1 MGTYLE
7 TKIKVQGTKHS
18 RKVSQFPQRVQRDS
32 STLTSTRHSL
42 LSETMGSYQNLT
54 AQLSTLNPLSP
65 PSSSLKKIQKEKCW
79 RGREHLTLAFCPTN
93 LSYL

>member
-18 RKVSQFPQRVQRDS
+18 RKVSQFPQRAQRDS

-54 AQLSTLNPLSP
+54 SQLSTHSLLPLKSQRKSRRKNPGEEEKT
-65 PSSSLKKIQKEKCW
+65 SLW
-79 RGREHLTLAFCPTN
+79 PFA
-93 LSYL
+93 